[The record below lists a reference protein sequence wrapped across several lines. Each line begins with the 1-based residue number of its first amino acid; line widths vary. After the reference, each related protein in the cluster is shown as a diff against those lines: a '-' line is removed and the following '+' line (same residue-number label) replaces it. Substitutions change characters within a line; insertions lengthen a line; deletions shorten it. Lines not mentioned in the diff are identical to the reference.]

1 MYNITIPNKNSFINS
16 CTWQHQ
22 GGKPVPYTNNSTA
35 RLIQNW
41 NNSQVSYRNQMSN
54 LPMQQNFRSESY
66 SERNSSKMVII
77 TIKTI
82 LNEKVGYQFFQ
93 ETVAQPK

>member
-1 MYNITIPNKNSFINS
+1 M
-16 CTWQHQ
+16 
-22 GGKPVPYTNNSTA
+22 PYTNNSTA